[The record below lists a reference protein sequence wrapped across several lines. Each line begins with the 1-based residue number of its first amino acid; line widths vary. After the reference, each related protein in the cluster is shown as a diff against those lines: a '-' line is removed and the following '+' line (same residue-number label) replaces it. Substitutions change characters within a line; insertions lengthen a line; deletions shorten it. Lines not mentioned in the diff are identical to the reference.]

1 MENLQQI
8 LDRFLE
14 ILQTLPEWIGG
25 LWEWI
30 SKNDSPIGAVTGVL
44 SLLVTLLLGVA
55 GLMGWR
61 RRSRK
66 QENTPQPGADR
77 DRQAM
82 LAKIQANWIKPWLES
97 DLYQKARVELKL
109 TERDDAV
116 QTRIHRYN
124 QTGGDRGAEIP
135 SDKPI
140 EAIFGEAASQLL
152 ILGDPGTG
160 KSTKL
165 IELAK
170 ALLKSAAAPPTE
182 PIPVILNLSFWTEWK
197 KKAKQAALGEWI
209 QSELVRLYGVS
220 RPRANQWVEGEEIVP
235 LLDGLDDVAAEQR
248 AACVDAINTWRSQ
261 RGLQPVAVCCRREE
275 YRKLPAPLDLA
286 SGIEVE
292 PLGRADVETYLDK
305 HRSKLQ
311 RVREALRDD
320 PQLWDL
326 MNTPLMLTV
335 LFLAS
340 GVEGNEARSEPDPR
354 QRLYLR
360 FVSKMFDGPRNRQFS
375 KKRALRWL
383 GWLAAQLVNRD
394 QIPFALEDLD
404 LHWLPSRRARRTASV
419 WFGLGGGL
427 FGGLGAGL
435 GGGLVGGLVGCLVG
449 GLLGRL
455 LGGLVFG
462 RASKTSLRT
471 LVV

>member
-14 ILQTLPEWIGG
+14 FLQSLPEWIAGQWKTLDDNAAALGALIAFLALLVGIAG
-25 LWEWI
+25 LW
-30 SKNDSPIGAVTGVL
+30 L
-44 SLLVTLLLGVA
+44 Q
-55 GLMGWR
+55 R
-61 RRSRK
+61 RRDRN
-66 QENTPQPGADR
+66 QPNTPPPGADR

-97 DLYQKARVELKL
+97 DLYQKARVELKF

-170 ALLKSAAAPPTE
+170 ALLKSAAAAPTK
-182 PIPVILNLSFWTEWK
+182 PIPVILNLSSWTEWT
-197 KKAKQAALGEWI
+197 KKAKQAPLGEWI

-220 RPRANQWVEGEEIVP
+220 RPPAKQWVEGEEIVP
-235 LLDGLDDVAAEQR
+235 LLDGLDEVAPEQQ
-248 AACVDAINTWRSQ
+248 AACVEAINMCQRE
-261 RGLQPVAVCCRREE
+261 RGLQPMAVCCRREE

-286 SGIEVE
+286 GGIEVE
-292 PLGRADVETYLDK
+292 RLGRVEVETYLDK
-305 HRSKLQ
+305 HGSKLQ
-311 RVREALRDD
+311 RVRQALRDD

-340 GVEGNEARSEPDPR
+340 GVEGNEAQSEPDPR
-354 QRLYLR
+354 RRLYLR
-360 FVSKMFDGPRNRQFS
+360 FVSKMFDGPRNRQFGE
-375 KKRALRWL
+375 KKSAP
-383 GWLAAQLVNRD
+383 LARL
-394 QIPFALEDLD
+394 
-404 LHWLPSRRARRTASV
+404 
-419 WFGLGGGL
+419 
-427 FGGLGAGL
+427 AGCSI
-435 GGGLVGGLVGCLVG
+435 GQP
-449 GLLGRL
+449 
-455 LGGLVFG
+455 
-462 RASKTSLRT
+462 
-471 LVV
+471 